1 MRVCSYASRRFGT
14 HWAEPSSKQQGRD
27 SMSRPDC
34 VRQRRDYGFFL
45 PFLVVSIFLDVSI
58 IFIAVSIFI
67 PVSAGAAAGAG
78 AGAIAGVAVS
88 FAASSDFEQAVTVT
102 ASTAA
107 TKARRFMTF
116 S

>member
-1 MRVCSYASRRFGT
+1 
-14 HWAEPSSKQQGRD
+14 
-27 SMSRPDC
+27 
-34 VRQRRDYGFFL
+34 
-45 PFLVVSIFLDVSI
+45 LVVSIFFEVSI
-58 IFIAVSIFI
+58 IFMDVSIFI
-67 PVSAGAAAGAG
+67 PVSVTAGAG

-88 FAASSDFEQAVTVT
+88 VAAFSDLEQAAVTLT

>member
-1 MRVCSYASRRFGT
+1 MRSDGGRVTDSAGEVAANKKGAT
-14 HWAEPSSKQQGRD
+14 KVAPSKQVVL
-27 SMSRPDC
+27 SS
-34 VRQRRDYGFFL
+34 DYGF
-45 PFLVVSIFLDVSI
+45 FLVVSIFFVVSI
-58 IFIAVSIFI
+58 IFMDVSIFI
-67 PVSAGAAAGAG
+67 PVSVTAGAG

-88 FAASSDFEQAVTVT
+88 VAAFSDLEQAVAVT

>member
-1 MRVCSYASRRFGT
+1 MARKPLETKEARHYCRASLQHMKT
-14 HWAEPSSKQQGRD
+14 K
-27 SMSRPDC
+27 
-34 VRQRRDYGFFL
+34 RDYGFFL
-45 PFLVVSIFLDVSI
+45 PIIVSFFIVVSILCVVSIFM
-58 IFIAVSIFI
+58 
-67 PVSAGAAAGAG
+67 PVSAAAAGAG

-88 FAASSDFEQAVTVT
+88 GFASSFEHAVT

>member
-1 MRVCSYASRRFGT
+1 MF
-14 HWAEPSSKQQGRD
+14 
-27 SMSRPDC
+27 
-34 VRQRRDYGFFL
+34 
-45 PFLVVSIFLDVSI
+45 IFM
-58 IFIAVSIFI
+58 
-67 PVSAGAAAGAG
+67 PVSVAAAGAG

-88 FAASSDFEQAVTVT
+88 FAASSDFEHAVT